1 MNFRLFSLIAL
12 TIAVSASARLPKEE
26 PSQHY
31 IEKSAEYKA
40 AGVKNTD
47 IVFLG
52 NSLTEGGDWVALTG
66 LNNTVNRGIIGDTA
80 EGIDARL
87 SDITSGKPAKIFLL
101 CGVNDIS
108 HEIPADSVAMG
119 VVDLVKRIKTESPET
134 RIYLQS
140 LLPINNSFG
149 RYKRMIGKEN
159 VVRDVN
165 KYLAAQAPELGVTW
179 INLYPLFT
187 DGEGNLR
194 AELTRDGLHL
204 RPEGYAIWGSI
215 IKPYATE

>member
-1 MNFRLFSLIAL
+1 MNFRILALSAL
-12 TIAVSASARLPKEE
+12 TIALSASARLPREE

-31 IEKSAEYKA
+31 IDKSAEYKA
-40 AGVKNTD
+40 AGVKSTD

-52 NSLTEGGDWVALTG
+52 NSLTEGGDWAALTG
-66 LNNTVNRGIIGDTA
+66 LSNAVNRGIIGDTA

-119 VVDLVKRIKTESPET
+119 VIDLVKRIKAESPDT

-140 LLPINNSFG
+140 LLPINNTFG
-149 RYKRMIGKEN
+149 RYKRMIGKED

-165 KYLAAQAPELGVTW
+165 KYLAAKAPELGVTW
-179 INLYPLFT
+179 INLYPLFV
-187 DGEGNLR
+187 DKDRNLR
-194 AELTRDGLHL
+194 DELTADGLHL
-204 RPEGYAIWGSI
+204 RPEGYAIWASI